1 MQGEPMRNEEE
12 ATIICRCEDISLEE
26 IRAIINR
33 GVTDPEQ
40 IKRILRCG
48 MGPCQGRTCSTLIA
62 GEIARAT
69 GKPVGEIKPNTFRPL
84 VSPVTLGVLARR
96 ESNE

>member
-62 GEIARAT
+62 GEIAWLRVNLLERSNRI
-69 GKPVGEIKPNTFRPL
+69 PF
-84 VSPVTLGVLARR
+84 ARWYR
-96 ESNE
+96 L

>member
-1 MQGEPMRNEEE
+1 
-12 ATIICRCEDISLEE
+12 
-26 IRAIINR
+26 
-33 GVTDPEQ
+33 
-40 IKRILRCG
+40 
-48 MGPCQGRTCSTLIA
+48 MGPCQGRTCSALIA